1 MKNLGYI
8 QKTLGADDTTALSVG
23 LLPANA
29 FITNIYTIVTTAYS
43 AGETVDVGTSAS
55 VAYFAANISV
65 DAVGKE
71 SGTIATTGVGV
82 QSTTD
87 QTEVFAVVDGV
98 SSGSDVGACHVVVE
112 YAFDED

>member
-8 QKTLGADDTTALSVG
+8 QKTLGAGDTTAVSVG

-29 FITNIYTIVTTAYS
+29 FITDIKCIVTTAYS
-43 AGETVDVGTSAS
+43 AGETIDVGTSADQDK
-55 VAYFAANISV
+55 FASNIDV
-65 DAVGKE
+65 DALGSASVTLASAGL
-71 SGTIATTGVGV
+71 GV

-87 QTEVFAVVDGV
+87 QTEVYAIVDGV
-98 SSGSDVGACHVVVE
+98 ASGSDVGAAQVVVE